1 MIMVLKRKLKKI
13 VNSISIFLIV
23 GCSYYSM
30 AGSIPANINNVFI
43 PLIENDTAEFEIAEN
58 LTSKITQEIAIQN
71 ILKITDNSNSDSTIL
86 GVITS
91 ATDGPFTFDSN
102 EQVDEYRFSISLKI
116 LWVDN
121 ENEKNLIEKTFT
133 GFGNYSINNDPS
145 SDGIDN
151 DNDGILDENDDDEFG
166 DSRELA
172 INIAINKI
180 ASDVVNS
187 ILSTWKKNC

>member
-1 MIMVLKRKLKKI
+1 MTMALKKKLKKI
-13 VNSISIFLIV
+13 VNFVSIFLIV

-30 AGSIPANINNVFI
+30 AGSIPANIKNVNI
-43 PLIENDTAEFEIAEN
+43 PLIENDTAEFEISEN
-58 LTSKITQEIAIQN
+58 LTSKIIQEIAIQN
-71 ILKITDNSNSDSTIL
+71 ILKITDDSNSDSTIL
-86 GVITS
+86 GVITTAS
-91 ATDGPFTFDSN
+91 DGPFSFDIN
-102 EQVDEYRFSISLKI
+102 EQVDEYRFSLSLKI
-116 LWVDN
+116 TWIDN

-151 DNDGILDENDDDEFG
+151 DNDGILDENDDDEIG

-187 ILSTWKKNC
+187 ILSTW

>member
-13 VNSISIFLIV
+13 VNSISIFLLV

-30 AGSIPANINNVFI
+30 AGSIPANINNVYI
-43 PLIENDTAEFEIAEN
+43 PLIENDTAEFEISEN

-151 DNDGILDENDDDEFG
+151 DNDGILDENDSDEFG

-187 ILSTWKKNC
+187 ILSTW

>member
-13 VNSISIFLIV
+13 ANSISIFLIV

-30 AGSIPANINNVFI
+30 AGSIPANINNVYI
-43 PLIENDTAEFEIAEN
+43 PLIENDTAEFEISEN
-58 LTSKITQEIAIQN
+58 LTTKITQEIAIQN
-71 ILKITDNSNSDSTIL
+71 ILKITDNSNGDSTIL

-187 ILSTWKKNC
+187 ILSTW

>member
-1 MIMVLKRKLKKI
+1 MTMVLKRKLKKI
-13 VNSISIFLIV
+13 INSISIFLIV

-30 AGSIPANINNVFI
+30 AGSIPANINNVYI
-43 PLIENDTAEFEIAEN
+43 PLIENDTAEFEISEN

-71 ILKITDNSNSDSTIL
+71 ILKITDDSNSDSTIL

-91 ATDGPFTFDSN
+91 ATDGPFTFDNN

-187 ILSTWKKNC
+187 ILSTW

>member
-13 VNSISIFLIV
+13 INSISIFLIV

-30 AGSIPANINNVFI
+30 AGSIPANINNVYI
-43 PLIENDTAEFEIAEN
+43 PLIENDTAEFEISEN

-187 ILSTWKKNC
+187 ILSTW

>member
-1 MIMVLKRKLKKI
+1 MTMELKRRLKKI
-13 VNSISIFLIV
+13 ISIASIFLLV

-30 AGSIPANINNVFI
+30 AGSIPANIKNVNI
-43 PLIENDTAEFEIAEN
+43 PLIENDTAEFEISEN
-58 LTSKITQEIAIQN
+58 LTSKIIQEIAIQN
-71 ILKITDNSNSDSTIL
+71 ILRITDDSNSDSTIL
-86 GVITS
+86 GVITNVS
-91 ATDGPFTFDSN
+91 DGPFSFDSN
-102 EQVDEYRFSISLKI
+102 EQVDEYRFSLSLKVAWI
-116 LWVDN
+116 DN

-187 ILSTWKKNC
+187 ILSTW

>member
-1 MIMVLKRKLKKI
+1 MIMALKRKLKKI
-13 VNSISIFLIV
+13 VNSLSIFMLV

-30 AGSIPANINNVFI
+30 AGSIPANINNDYI
-43 PLIENDTAEFEIAEN
+43 PLIENDTAEFEISEN

-71 ILKITDNSNSDSTIL
+71 ILKITDDSNSDSTIL

-187 ILSTWKKNC
+187 ILSTW

>member
-13 VNSISIFLIV
+13 VNSISILLIV

-30 AGSIPANINNVFI
+30 AGSIPANINSVYI
-43 PLIENDTAEFEIAEN
+43 PLIENDTAEFEISEN

-71 ILKITDNSNSDSTIL
+71 ILKITDDSNRDSTIL

-91 ATDGPFTFDSN
+91 AADGPFTFDSN

-187 ILSTWKKNC
+187 ILSTW

>member
-30 AGSIPANINNVFI
+30 AGSIPANINNVYI
-43 PLIENDTAEFEIAEN
+43 PLIENDTAEFEISEN

-121 ENEKNLIEKTFT
+121 ENEKNLIDKTFT

-187 ILSTWKKNC
+187 ILSTW

>member
-13 VNSISIFLIV
+13 VNSISIFLLV

-30 AGSIPANINNVFI
+30 AGSIPANINNVYI
-43 PLIENDTAEFEIAEN
+43 PLIENDTAEFEISEN

-133 GFGNYSINNDPS
+133 GFGNYSINNNPS

-187 ILSTWKKNC
+187 ILSTW

>member
-30 AGSIPANINNVFI
+30 AGSIPANINNVYI
-43 PLIENDTAEFEIAEN
+43 PLIENDTAEFEISEN

-172 INIAINKI
+172 INIAINKV

-187 ILSTWKKNC
+187 ILSTW

>member
-13 VNSISIFLIV
+13 VNSISIFMLV

-30 AGSIPANINNVFI
+30 AGSIPANIKNVYI
-43 PLIENDTAEFEIAEN
+43 PLMENDTAEFEISEN

-187 ILSTWKKNC
+187 ILSTW

>member
-13 VNSISIFLIV
+13 VNSISILLIV

-30 AGSIPANINNVFI
+30 AGSIPANINNVYI
-43 PLIENDTAEFEIAEN
+43 PLIENDTAEFEISEN

-187 ILSTWKKNC
+187 ILSTW

>member
-13 VNSISIFLIV
+13 VNSISILLIV

-30 AGSIPANINNVFI
+30 AGSIPANINSVYI
-43 PLIENDTAEFEIAEN
+43 PLIENDTAEFEISEN

-116 LWVDN
+116 LWFDN

-172 INIAINKI
+172 INIAVNKI

-187 ILSTWKKNC
+187 ILSTW

>member
-1 MIMVLKRKLKKI
+1 MILILKRKLKKI

-30 AGSIPANINNVFI
+30 AGSIPANINNVYI
-43 PLIENDTAEFEIAEN
+43 PLIENDTAEFEISEN

-116 LWVDN
+116 LWIDN

-133 GFGNYSINNDPS
+133 GFGNYSINNNPS

-187 ILSTWKKNC
+187 ILSTW

>member
-1 MIMVLKRKLKKI
+1 MIMALKRKLKKI

-30 AGSIPANINNVFI
+30 AGSIPANINNVYI
-43 PLIENDTAEFEIAEN
+43 PLIENDTAEFEISEN

-71 ILKITDNSNSDSTIL
+71 ILKITDDSNSDSTIL

-187 ILSTWKKNC
+187 ILSTW

>member
-13 VNSISIFLIV
+13 VNSISILLIV

-30 AGSIPANINNVFI
+30 AGSIPANINSVYI
-43 PLIENDTAEFEIAEN
+43 PLIENDTAEFEISEN

-121 ENEKNLIEKTFT
+121 ESEKNLIEKTFT

-187 ILSTWKKNC
+187 ILSTW

>member
-13 VNSISIFLIV
+13 VNSLSIFMLV

-30 AGSIPANINNVFI
+30 AGSIPANINNVYI
-43 PLIENDTAEFEIAEN
+43 PLIENDTAEFEISEN

-71 ILKITDNSNSDSTIL
+71 ILKITDNSNSDSTIQ

-187 ILSTWKKNC
+187 ILSTW

>member
-13 VNSISIFLIV
+13 VNSISILLIV

-30 AGSIPANINNVFI
+30 AGSIPANINSVYI
-43 PLIENDTAEFEIAEN
+43 PLIENDTAEFEISEN

-187 ILSTWKKNC
+187 ILSTW

>member
-30 AGSIPANINNVFI
+30 AGSIPANINNVYI
-43 PLIENDTAEFEIAEN
+43 PLIENDTAEFEISEN

-71 ILKITDNSNSDSTIL
+71 ILKITDDSNSDSTIL
-86 GVITS
+86 GLITS

-187 ILSTWKKNC
+187 ILSTW

>member
-1 MIMVLKRKLKKI
+1 MIMALKRKLKKI
-13 VNSISIFLIV
+13 INSISIFLIA

-30 AGSIPANINNVFI
+30 AGSIPANINNVYI
-43 PLIENDTAEFEIAEN
+43 PLIENDTAEFEISEN

-71 ILKITDNSNSDSTIL
+71 ILKITDDSNSDSTIL

-187 ILSTWKKNC
+187 ILSTW

>member
-30 AGSIPANINNVFI
+30 AGSIPANINNVYI
-43 PLIENDTAEFEIAEN
+43 PLIENDTAEFEISEN

-102 EQVDEYRFSISLKI
+102 EQVDEYRFSISIKI

-187 ILSTWKKNC
+187 ILSTW

>member
-30 AGSIPANINNVFI
+30 AGSIPANINNVYI
-43 PLIENDTAEFEIAEN
+43 PLIENDTAEFELSEN

-102 EQVDEYRFSISLKI
+102 EQVDEYRFSFSLKI

-187 ILSTWKKNC
+187 ILSTW

>member
-30 AGSIPANINNVFI
+30 AGSIPANINNVYI
-43 PLIENDTAEFEIAEN
+43 PLIENDTAEFEISEN

-71 ILKITDNSNSDSTIL
+71 ILKITDDSNSDSTIL

-121 ENEKNLIEKTFT
+121 KNEKNLIEKTFT

-187 ILSTWKKNC
+187 ILSTW

>member
-1 MIMVLKRKLKKI
+1 MELKRKLKKI
-13 VNSISIFLIV
+13 VNFTLIFLIV

-30 AGSIPANINNVFI
+30 AGSIPANINNVYI

-91 ATDGPFTFDSN
+91 AADGPFTFDSN

-121 ENEKNLIEKTFT
+121 DSEKNLIEKTFT

-187 ILSTWKKNC
+187 ILSTW

>member
-1 MIMVLKRKLKKI
+1 MTMELKRRLKKI
-13 VNSISIFLIV
+13 INITSIFLIV

-30 AGSIPANINNVFI
+30 AGSIPANIKNVNI
-43 PLIENDTAEFEIAEN
+43 PLIENDTAEFEISEN
-58 LTSKITQEIAIQN
+58 LTSKIIQEIAIQN
-71 ILKITDNSNSDSTIL
+71 ILRITDDSNSDSTIL
-86 GVITS
+86 GLITNAS
-91 ATDGPFTFDSN
+91 DVPFSFDTN
-102 EQVDEYRFSISLKI
+102 EQVDEYRFSLSLKVTWI
-116 LWVDN
+116 DN

-166 DSRELA
+166 DSRDLA

-187 ILSTWKKNC
+187 ILSTW

>member
-1 MIMVLKRKLKKI
+1 MIMALKRKLKKI
-13 VNSISIFLIV
+13 VNSLSIFMLV

-30 AGSIPANINNVFI
+30 AGSIPANINNVYI
-43 PLIENDTAEFEIAEN
+43 PLIENDTAEFEISEN

-71 ILKITDNSNSDSTIL
+71 ILKITDDSNSDSTIL

-91 ATDGPFTFDSN
+91 ASDGPFTFDSN

-187 ILSTWKKNC
+187 ILSTW

>member
-1 MIMVLKRKLKKI
+1 MTMELKRRLKKI
-13 VNSISIFLIV
+13 INIASIFLIV

-30 AGSIPANINNVFI
+30 AGSIPANIKNVNI
-43 PLIENDTAEFEIAEN
+43 PLIENDTAEFEISEN
-58 LTSKITQEIAIQN
+58 LTSKIIQEIAIQN
-71 ILKITDNSNSDSTIL
+71 ILRITDDSNSDSTIL
-86 GVITS
+86 GLITNAS
-91 ATDGPFTFDSN
+91 DVPFSFDTN
-102 EQVDEYRFSISLKI
+102 EQVDEYRFSLSLKVTWI
-116 LWVDN
+116 DN

-187 ILSTWKKNC
+187 ILSTW

>member
-30 AGSIPANINNVFI
+30 AGSIPANINSVYI
-43 PLIENDTAEFEIAEN
+43 PLIENDTAEFEISEN

-71 ILKITDNSNSDSTIL
+71 ILKITDDSNSDSTIL

-91 ATDGPFTFDSN
+91 AADGPFTFDSN

-187 ILSTWKKNC
+187 ILSTW

>member
-30 AGSIPANINNVFI
+30 AGSIPANINNVYI
-43 PLIENDTAEFEIAEN
+43 PLIENDTAEFEISEN

-91 ATDGPFTFDSN
+91 ATDGPFTFNSN

-187 ILSTWKKNC
+187 ILSTW

>member
-1 MIMVLKRKLKKI
+1 MTMELKRRLKKI
-13 VNSISIFLIV
+13 INIASVLLIV

-30 AGSIPANINNVFI
+30 AGSIPANIKNVNI
-43 PLIENDTAEFEIAEN
+43 PLIENDTAEFEISEN
-58 LTSKITQEIAIQN
+58 LTSKIIQEIAIQN
-71 ILKITDNSNSDSTIL
+71 ILRITDDSNSDSTIL
-86 GVITS
+86 GVITNAS
-91 ATDGPFTFDSN
+91 DGPFSFDSN
-102 EQVDEYRFSISLKI
+102 EQVDEYRFSLSLKVTWI
-116 LWVDN
+116 DN

-187 ILSTWKKNC
+187 ILSTW

>member
-1 MIMVLKRKLKKI
+1 MELKRRLKKI
-13 VNSISIFLIV
+13 INIASIFLIF

-30 AGSIPANINNVFI
+30 AGSIPANIKNVNI
-43 PLIENDTAEFEIAEN
+43 PLIENDTAEFEISEN
-58 LTSKITQEIAIQN
+58 LTSKIIQEIAIQN
-71 ILKITDNSNSDSTIL
+71 ILRITDDSNSDSTIL
-86 GVITS
+86 GLITNAS
-91 ATDGPFTFDSN
+91 DVPFSFDTN
-102 EQVDEYRFSISLKI
+102 EQVDEYRFSLSLQVTWI
-116 LWVDN
+116 DN

-187 ILSTWKKNC
+187 ILSTW

>member
-1 MIMVLKRKLKKI
+1 MIMVLKRKLRKI

-30 AGSIPANINNVFI
+30 AGSIPANINNVYI
-43 PLIENDTAEFEIAEN
+43 PLIENDTAEFEISEN

-172 INIAINKI
+172 INIAINKV

-187 ILSTWKKNC
+187 ILSTW

>member
-30 AGSIPANINNVFI
+30 AGSIPANINNVYI
-43 PLIENDTAEFEIAEN
+43 PLIENDTAEFEISEN

-91 ATDGPFTFDSN
+91 ANDGPFTFDSN

-187 ILSTWKKNC
+187 ILSTW

>member
-1 MIMVLKRKLKKI
+1 MIMELKRKLKKI
-13 VNSISIFLIV
+13 TSILLIFCLI

-30 AGSIPANINNVFI
+30 AGSIPANINNVYI
-43 PLIENDTAEFEIAEN
+43 PLIQNDTAEFEIAEN

-71 ILKITDNSNSDSTIL
+71 ILKISENEESDSSIL
-86 GVITS
+86 GVISS
-91 ATDGPFTFDSN
+91 AIDGPFSFDSN
-102 EQVDEYRFSISLKI
+102 EQVDEYRFSITVQI
-116 LWVDN
+116 VWVDN

-180 ASDVVNS
+180 ASDIVNS
-187 ILSTWKKNC
+187 ILSTW